1 MRRWI
6 AHTPF
11 SLEIP
16 EALNSAR
23 SLLKRHRS
31 GDQHVPQAM
40 LESRANARIQW
51 LTRGAQDFA
60 HYRRYCRRFG
70 VAATPTVEQALFPGA
85 IIANSTHCMVA
96 AVTFTLQKAP
106 ACRGGLL
113 RRCCDCACGGLS
125 ARRHLSN
132 PVSIRASFK
141 YILPKSPKGMVD
153 PCAFRLRIIGF
164 CVERGHAPQRPFD
177 SLISTAGNLPIL
189 ALIITSLSGGETR
202 HHACFVVRC
211 QRQLRRAPLE
221 RFDCPAAPPTSCW
234 SRESRQRSE
243 IAAGLPT
250 GHRVASRHSSASV
263 SVQFP
268 GQPASARDPAP
279 RLATRPVSIARC
291 EALCSRGRSG
301 FLLGLYPLKV
311 RFAQRAF

>member
-1 MRRWI
+1 
-6 AHTPF
+6 
-11 SLEIP
+11 
-16 EALNSAR
+16 
-23 SLLKRHRS
+23 
-31 GDQHVPQAM
+31 
-40 LESRANARIQW
+40 
-51 LTRGAQDFA
+51 
-60 HYRRYCRRFG
+60 
-70 VAATPTVEQALFPGA
+70 
-85 IIANSTHCMVA
+85 
-96 AVTFTLQKAP
+96 
-106 ACRGGLL
+106 
-113 RRCCDCACGGLS
+113 
-125 ARRHLSN
+125 
-132 PVSIRASFK
+132 
-141 YILPKSPKGMVD
+141 MVD
-153 PCAFRLRIIGF
+153 PRSARLRSLPAVLPAIRR
-164 CVERGHAPQRPFD
+164 RGHSNAVASPFPWSNHRKLHPLYACRSHLYAAERPG
-177 SLISTAGNLPIL
+177 STAGSRPIL
-189 ALIITSLSGGETR
+189 ALLITSLSGGETR

-268 GQPASARDPAP
+268 GQPASAPDPAP